1 MTKFLDGTSLFAS
14 AKSGLASTY
23 SILAQLD
30 GGASYKNLADKS
42 STEALTANNLGTSF
56 KQYMQSNFSSFD
68 QNADGV
74 ISSSEL
80 EQYSNDLEAQ
90 GMTREQLYQLGTQ
103 GGISSS
109 LLETVL
115 AHFDDIDT
123 NKDGKVTNSEI
134 KAYGVTSSIENQKT
148 KDIDRLVSNMST
160 FYETESSDVGS
171 MLDYKYLSDKSN
183 DDNETYDLY

>member
-1 MTKFLDGTSLFAS
+1 M
-14 AKSGLASTY
+14 
-23 SILAQLD
+23 
-30 GGASYKNLADKS
+30 
-42 STEALTANNLGTSF
+42 
-56 KQYMQSNFSSFD
+56 
-68 QNADGV
+68 
-74 ISSSEL
+74 
-80 EQYSNDLEAQ
+80 
-90 GMTREQLYQLGTQ
+90 
-103 GGISSS
+103 
-109 LLETVL
+109 